1 MKRAGNLWNCFPG
14 IKRRRYRGGG
24 RQRFLAGSVSKSP
37 NKNFECGNFFLIIKV
52 LSMLYRF
59 SLVSSVRFETFMTI
73 RRWEW
78 KLMISRLH
86 RNSDFIPSNLQF
98 RSFILSCEVLCFQ
111 RVERCLCTS
120 SSTLL
125 WSTIENFI
133 FCNQVY

>member
-1 MKRAGNLWNCFPG
+1 MKRAGNLWNCFRG

-24 RQRFLAGSVSKSP
+24 ALKVAGSVSKSP